1 MVGNWQC
8 RLNLVLNQDF
18 QDFEDFLSLGVGSD
32 GAPSSQLF
40 ESGFT
45 GFRGFYSIGRWF
57 R

>member
-1 MVGNWQC
+1 
-8 RLNLVLNQDF
+8 LNLVLNQDL
-18 QDFEDFLSLGVGSD
+18 QDFEDFLALGVGSD